1 MDTESVNRK
10 RNTNEDSSAGPVAAT
25 SSARRDTVVREEE
38 VFIDSKNHT
47 AAKPKL
53 TYFGRIKQLG
63 NVSFYNREY
72 REFLSRD
79 AFGWFQLCLFYVV
92 FYTALAG
99 FFIICLLVFY
109 STIDPK
115 KPTYI
120 NKVI

>member
-1 MDTESVNRK
+1 MDTESLNRK
-10 RNTNEDSSAGPVAAT
+10 RNTIEDSSAAT
-25 SSARRDTVVREEE
+25 NSKNPARRDTVVREEE
-38 VFIDSKNHT
+38 VFIDSTNH
-47 AAKPKL
+47 ASKKPKTTFWGL
-53 TYFGRIKQLG
+53 VKQMG

-120 NKVI
+120 NKVY